1 METSQSIAGTDGG
14 LPVSGIPYPWRR
26 MRRRPALPPLL
37 ALLTALAAILAV
49 VAILAA
55 PSGHDGASS
64 TVPGSEATTSSG
76 FDGAVTPP
84 SPLAPN
90 FTLTDQYGRSLSLS
104 SLRGHVAVLTFL
116 YSTCGATCVLI
127 AQQIRGALDEL
138 PHPVPVLIVSADP
151 SADTPSRVRGFLA
164 RVSLAGRIQYLTGS
178 SAQLRPIW
186 RAYRVHPAAQ
196 GRATFD
202 RYAFLLLLDAR
213 GRERV
218 LFEPELLTPES
229 LAHDIRLLQSGA

>member
-1 METSQSIAGTDGG
+1 MPPRRLVFVLALVIALAVSIA
-14 LPVSGIPYPWRR
+14 L
-26 MRRRPALPPLL
+26 
-37 ALLTALAAILAV
+37 

-55 PSGHDGASS
+55 PSDHDSASS

-76 FDGAVTPP
+76 FDGAAIPP

-90 FTLTDQYGRSLSLS
+90 FTLTDQDGRSVSLS
-104 SLRGHVAVLTFL
+104 SVRGHVAVLTFL

-138 PHPVPVLIVSADP
+138 PRPVPVLIVSADP
-151 SADTPSRVRGFLA
+151 AADTSASVARFLA
-164 RVSLAGRIQYLTGS
+164 RVSLTGRVEYLTGS
-178 SAQLRPIW
+178 PAQLRPVW

-218 LFEPELLTPES
+218 LFEPAVLTPEA
-229 LAHDIRLLQSGA
+229 LAHDIRRLQAE

>member
-1 METSQSIAGTDGG
+1 
-14 LPVSGIPYPWRR
+14 

-37 ALLTALAAILAV
+37 ALLPALAAIVAV

-76 FDGAVTPP
+76 FDGAVIPP

-90 FTLTDQYGRSLSLS
+90 FTLTDQYGRSVSLS
-104 SLRGHVAVLTFL
+104 SVRSHVAVLTFL

-138 PHPVPVLIVSADP
+138 PRLVPVLIVSADP
-151 SADTPSRVRGFLA
+151 AADTPASVGRFLA
-164 RVSLAGRIQYLTGS
+164 QVSLTGRVYYLTGS
-178 SAQLRPIW
+178 PAQLRSIW
-186 RAYRVHPAAQ
+186 RAYGVHPASA
-196 GRATFD
+196 GHAAFD
-202 RYAFLLLLDAR
+202 RFAFLLLLDAR

-218 LFEPELLTPES
+218 LFEPAVLTPES

>member
-1 METSQSIAGTDGG
+1 M
-14 LPVSGIPYPWRR
+14 P
-26 MRRRPALPPLL
+26 RRRLVFVLG
-37 ALLTALAAILAV
+37 LAAVLAV
-49 VAILAA
+49 AITLVAILAA
-55 PSGHDGASS
+55 PSGQRGAPS
-64 TVPGSEATTSSG
+64 TVPSSEATTSSG
-76 FDGAVTPP
+76 FDGAALSP
-84 SPLAPN
+84 SPLAPD
-90 FTLTDQYGRSLSLS
+90 FTLTDRYGQPVSLR

-138 PHPVPVLIVSADP
+138 PYSVPVLIVSADP
-151 SADTPSRVRGFLA
+151 AADTPASVARFLTQ
-164 RVSLAGRIQYLTGS
+164 VSLAGRVRYLTGS
-178 SAQLRPIW
+178 LARLRPIW

-218 LFEPELLTPES
+218 LFEPEVLTPEA
-229 LAHDIRLLQSGA
+229 LAHDLRRLEGE